1 MVALAILGVLVRMIN
16 EVGLALSIRFTA
28 PICLKV
34 GDLEGHY
41 FTFMISSNDFL

>member
-1 MVALAILGVLVRMIN
+1 MVALAMLGVLVRLIY
-16 EVGLALSIRFTA
+16 EGLALSIRFTA
-28 PICLKV
+28 PVCLKV